1 MENQKGGKQLN
12 HETCGRCGRKLKTEK
27 SKEIGYGPVCHK
39 KVLAAANEVPAGQ
52 TVIDEFIGGEKS

>member
-1 MENQKGGKQLN
+1 MN

-39 KVLAAANEVPAGQ
+39 KVLADRELPPEGQ
-52 TVIDEFIGGEKS
+52 TVIDEFFGMMGFVK

>member
-1 MENQKGGKQLN
+1 MN

-39 KVLAAANEVPAGQ
+39 KMLA
-52 TVIDEFIGGEKS
+52 EKEQK